1 MRPGQVTL
9 QRFRATGLP
18 TSEPGWRAET
28 AGEQIA
34 RLGAVQAQEF
44 EMTLWAL
51 GRRTGQ
57 TRLEIMAE
65 FDDGRFIRTHALR
78 PTWHAVHP
86 DDLAMIRTA
95 TADRVL
101 QVNASMERSLELDGA
116 LLHRCTQ
123 ILAEAVSRAP
133 RTRKE
138 LQETL
143 ARRGVIAS
151 GPRLAY
157 VLMRAELTGV
167 VANGPMRGAAHTYAL
182 APRSTF
188 SGDRS
193 DAVAGL
199 ALRFFR
205 SHGPATVGDLARW
218 ATLTRSDVSA
228 ALDALG
234 DQVTTVTAGGV
245 DYHLGSDATP
255 AAAWR
260 SPQVD
265 LLNGY
270 DEYVSG
276 FGESKGLADRAG
288 LARGRP
294 GLPVGIVTVD
304 GQLAGHWR
312 RRSTAAGVTV
322 DVLVLRAFSAAE
334 TSGVEQE
341 ARRLAQFL
349 DRPVDVTINA
359 VI

>member
-9 QRFRATGLP
+9 QRFQATGLP
-18 TSEPGWRAET
+18 TSQPGWRAET
-28 AGEQIA
+28 ASEQIV

-51 GRRTGQ
+51 GCRTGQ
-57 TRLEIMAE
+57 TRREIMAE
-65 FDDGRFIRTHALR
+65 FDAGRFIRTHALR
-78 PTWHAVHP
+78 PTWHVVHP

-95 TADRVL
+95 TADRVIG
-101 QVNASMERSLELDGA
+101 VNNSMERSLELDNA
-116 LLHRCTQ
+116 LLRRCTE
-123 ILAEAVSRAP
+123 IVAEAVAQAP

-138 LQETL
+138 VQETL
-143 ARRGVIAS
+143 AQQGVTAS

-167 VANGPMRGAAHTYAL
+167 IANGPMRGAAQTYAP

-188 SGDRS
+188 PGDRS
-193 DAVAGL
+193 DAVACL

-218 ATLTRSDVSA
+218 ATLTRRDVTT
-228 ALDALG
+228 ALDAIG
-234 DQVTTVTAGGV
+234 DQVASVTSDGKE
-245 DYHLGSDATP
+245 YHVGADAAP

-270 DEYVSG
+270 DEYISG
-276 FGESKGLADRAG
+276 FSDSKGLADRAG
-288 LARGRP
+288 LVRGRP
-294 GLPVGIVTVD
+294 GLPVGVVTVD

-312 RRSTAAGVTV
+312 RRSIGASIAVE
-322 DVLVLRAFSAAE
+322 VLALRPFAAAE

-341 ARRLAQFL
+341 ARRLAHFL
-349 DRPVDVTINA
+349 DLPVDVTINA